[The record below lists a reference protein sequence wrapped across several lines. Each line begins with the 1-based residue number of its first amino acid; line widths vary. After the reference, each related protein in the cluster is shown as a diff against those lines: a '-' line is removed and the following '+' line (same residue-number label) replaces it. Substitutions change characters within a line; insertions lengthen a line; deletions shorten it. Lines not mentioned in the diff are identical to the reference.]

1 LHVQHHSNQP
11 LARAK
16 SKSGMKVLITGI
28 CGFVGST
35 LALELKQGS
44 ENVDVIGLDN
54 LSRPGS
60 EVNRALL
67 KKHGIRFVHGDL
79 RNPSDLENLPKVD
92 WVIEAAANPSVLAGV
107 SATSSSRQLMEHNL
121 FGTVNALEYCK
132 RHRAGIILLST
143 SRVYSLAALSGLP
156 METKNDAFAPR
167 FSAITQPGISANG
180 VTEQFSTQPPLSL
193 YGSAKLAS
201 EVVALDYGSAFDF
214 PLHINRCGVLAGA
227 GQFGKADQGI
237 FSFWLHSWRAKRPLK
252 YLGFGGQGF
261 QLRDCL
267 HPRDLCALLVKQ
279 MKAPEKSGRVLNVS
293 GGAESG
299 ISLAKLSKWCEQR
312 FGPHTVSADAT
323 NRQFDIPW
331 LVLDSSRARE
341 EWNWSPKFNLEM
353 ILAEIADHADKNPDW
368 LELSNA
374 S

>member
-1 LHVQHHSNQP
+1 V
-11 LARAK
+11 
-16 SKSGMKVLITGI
+16 
-28 CGFVGST
+28 
-35 LALELKQGS
+35 
-44 ENVDVIGLDN
+44 DN

-60 EVNRALL
+60 EINRPML
-67 KKHGIRFVHGDL
+67 KKNGIRFLHGDL

-107 SATSSSRQLMEHNL
+107 SATASSRQLMEHNL

-132 RHRAGIILLST
+132 QHRAGMILLST
-143 SRVYSLAALSGLP
+143 SRVYSLAALSELP
-156 METKNDAFAPR
+156 MESKNDAFVPR
-167 FSAITQPGISANG
+167 FSDIKERGISPAG
-180 VTEQFSTQPPLSL
+180 VAEEFSTQPPLSL

-201 EVVALDYGSAFDF
+201 EVVALDYGGAFNF
-214 PLHINRCGVLAGA
+214 PVHINRCGVLAGA

-252 YLGFGGQGF
+252 YIGFGGNGF

-267 HPRDLCALLVKQ
+267 HPRDLCALLVRQ
-279 MKAPEKSGRVLNVS
+279 MNAPEKSGAVLNVS

-299 ISLAKLSKWCEQR
+299 ISLAKLSQWCEQR
-312 FGPHTVSADAT
+312 FGPHTVGADAT

-331 LVLDSSRARE
+331 LVLDSNRARR
-341 EWNWSPKFNLEM
+341 EWNWKPNLNLEM
-353 ILAEIADHADKNPDW
+353 ILTEIADHAEKNPNW
-368 LELSNA
+368 LDLSNA

>member
-1 LHVQHHSNQP
+1 MHVQHNSNQP

-16 SKSGMKVLITGI
+16 SNLGMKVLITGI
-28 CGFVGST
+28 SGFVGST
-35 LALELKQGS
+35 LALELKRS
-44 ENVDVIGLDN
+44 VEDVDVIGVDN

-60 EVNRALL
+60 EINRPML
-67 KKHGIRFVHGDL
+67 KKNGIRFLHGDL

-107 SATSSSRQLMEHNL
+107 SATASSRQLMEHNL

-132 RHRAGIILLST
+132 QHRAGMILLST
-143 SRVYSLAALSGLP
+143 SRVYSLAALSELP
-156 METKNDAFAPR
+156 MESKNDAFVPR
-167 FSAITQPGISANG
+167 FSDIKERGISPAG
-180 VTEQFSTQPPLSL
+180 VAEEFSTQPPLSL

-201 EVVALDYGSAFDF
+201 EVVALDYGGAFNF
-214 PLHINRCGVLAGA
+214 PVHINRCGVLAGA

-252 YLGFGGQGF
+252 YIGFGGNGF

-267 HPRDLCALLVKQ
+267 HPRDLCALLVRQ
-279 MKAPEKSGRVLNVS
+279 MNAPEKSGAVLNVS

-299 ISLAKLSKWCEQR
+299 ISLAKLSQWCEQR
-312 FGPHTVSADAT
+312 FGPHTVGADAT

-331 LVLDSSRARE
+331 LVLDSNRARR
-341 EWNWSPKFNLEM
+341 EWNWKPNLNLEM
-353 ILAEIADHADKNPDW
+353 ILTEIADHAEKNPNW
-368 LELSNA
+368 LDLSNA

>member
-1 LHVQHHSNQP
+1 
-11 LARAK
+11 
-16 SKSGMKVLITGI
+16 MKVLITGI

-35 LALELKQGS
+35 LALELKRS
-44 ENVDVIGLDN
+44 MEDIDVIGVDN

-60 EVNRALL
+60 EINRPML
-67 KKHGIRFVHGDL
+67 KKNGIRFLHGDL
-79 RNPSDLENLPKVD
+79 RNPSDLENFPKVD

-107 SATSSSRQLMEHNL
+107 SATASSRQLMEHNL

-132 RHRAGIILLST
+132 QHRAGMILLST
-143 SRVYSLAALSGLP
+143 SRVYSLAALSTLP
-156 METKNDAFAPR
+156 MDTTNGAFVPR
-167 FSAITQPGISANG
+167 FSDIKERGISAEG
-180 VTEQFSTQPPLSL
+180 ITEEFSTQPPLSL

-201 EVVALDYGSAFDF
+201 ELVALDYGGAFGF
-214 PLHINRCGVLAGA
+214 PVHINRCGVLAGA

-252 YLGFGGQGF
+252 YIGFGGNGF

-279 MKAPEKSGRVLNVS
+279 MNAPEKSGAVLNVS

-299 ISLAKLSKWCEQR
+299 ISLANLSKWCEQR
-312 FGPHTVSADAT
+312 FGPHTVGADVT

-331 LVLDSSRARE
+331 LVLDSHRARR
-341 EWNWSPKFNLEM
+341 EWNWKPNINLEM
-353 ILAEIADHADKNPDW
+353 ILTEIADHADKNPNW
-368 LELSNA
+368 LDLSNA